1 MPDVR
6 ARLHRLWWR
15 IWERPRVVVWGGRER
30 DVVVG
35 TPFDL
40 ARAVWLDEIER
51 LRRDAQMS
59 FARPVL

>member
-1 MPDVR
+1 V
-6 ARLHRLWWR
+6 
-15 IWERPRVVVWGGRER
+15 WERPRVVVWGGRER

-51 LRRDAQMS
+51 LRRDAQMT